1 MGETIYIALNFGLGL
16 GNDDDIGGFAAL
28 DTFHGRAARGERDR
42 ERVSGR
48 ALERRPEVF
57 HDRLH
62 PDGAQHGELSGLR
75 LDAEH
80 KQKHEPDIPA
90 ATSERIFMA
99 SSCEMANLR
108 A

>member
-1 MGETIYIALNFGLGL
+1 MAVGAPMAFPTDVKEIMTSF
-16 GNDDDIGGFAAL
+16 AL
-28 DTFHGRAARGERDR
+28 DTFHGRAGSGERDC
-42 ERVSGR
+42 ELVSGR
-48 ALERRPEVF
+48 ALELRPEVF

-62 PDGAQHGELSGLR
+62 PDGAQHFELSGLR

-80 KQKHEPDIPA
+80 KQK
-90 ATSERIFMA
+90 SERIFIA